1 MCALGKLKGTME
13 KERAVPAQLTWLQ
26 LLQMWEARLTR
37 SLCHH
42 HAHNQALVPPLTV
55 YSNGNAT

>member
-1 MCALGKLKGTME
+1 ME